1 MINNLLFFSF
11 FHCVFNQ
18 NTFFFFLFSFFCF
31 LCFLSFLFFS
41 TFFFSFPLNTG
52 TRHLQRA
59 TGNPVGHRPKSAAA
73 AKVANEQSTL
83 QRSKAPKRGPF
94 AIKVFFLGSS
104 SPPCELVVTGTDTM
118 EIVKQKIEFQQGIPA
133 ERLHL
138 FVGRKQIGEGSSKGK
153 KKGPTVGSIGLKP
166 GQELSVALG

>member
-1 MINNLLFFSF
+1 M
-11 FHCVFNQ
+11 
-18 NTFFFFLFSFFCF
+18 
-31 LCFLSFLFFS
+31 
-41 TFFFSFPLNTG
+41 NTG
-52 TRHLQRA
+52 TRHLQRE
-59 TGNPVGHRPKSAAA
+59 TGNPVGYRPKSAAA